1 MACDV
6 IICSILNHI
15 LDLSYSDERIYFG
28 FIEERYEFLALSK
41 KSARF
46 LSELLRQGD

>member
-15 LDLSYSDERIYFG
+15 LDFSYSDETIYFG
-28 FIEERYEFLALSK
+28 FIEERYEKFLIYAS
-41 KSARF
+41 F
-46 LSELLRQGD
+46 